1 MWHLTSPPTGGRECS
16 VACYVVHCYHC
27 SYDSNNPLMVGDVGL
42 AGVAIDSVED
52 MKVNAVTWKYL
63 HINLYSYIDFV

>member
-1 MWHLTSPPTGGRECS
+1 MMQLSL
-16 VACYVVHCYHC
+16 Y

-52 MKVNAVTWKYL
+52 MKVVMKKGHVH
-63 HINLYSYIDFV
+63 HIILIDSI